1 MGFWELFP
9 NNDQVDGTRG
19 KITSETKILMKLDFN
34 GTSTVVSGLGS
45 ETFVRFKDD
54 VLKGLFS
61 APKKLHPKYFYD
73 EKGSDLFREIMELP
87 EYYLTGCELDI
98 FKNKTDE
105 LSKMINR
112 DGTPFDLIELGA
124 GDGFKSTY
132 LLRQLYHEKATFSYM
147 PIDISGAILD
157 VLGSSLQSEFP
168 GMDVQRFEGEY
179 MEMLAEACSRSNN
192 RKVVL
197 FLGANIGNME
207 PDECQ
212 DFCGQLQNLLSPGD
226 MVLIGFDLKKNP
238 KQVLKAYDDASGV
251 TSKFNLNLL
260 ERINRELMA
269 DFAVD
274 QFEHYPSYDPISG
287 ACRSFLVS
295 TREQEVHIDGHTIRF
310 DKNEVICTE
319 ISQKYDLTEI
329 QNLAEQTGFDTIGM
343 IHDSK
348 EWFVDAV
355 WKIKEVV

>member
-1 MGFWELFP
+1 
-9 NNDQVDGTRG
+9 
-19 KITSETKILMKLDFN
+19 MKLDVN
-34 GTSTVVSGLGS
+34 GTSTVVSRLGR

-61 APKKLHPKYFYD
+61 VPKQLHPKYFYD
-73 EKGSDLFREIMELP
+73 ERGSALFREIMVQP

-105 LSKMINR
+105 LSKMVSM

-124 GDGFKSTY
+124 GDGFKSTH
-132 LLRQLYHEKATFSYM
+132 LLRHLYHEKKTFSYM

-157 VLGSSLQSEFP
+157 VLGNSLQSEFP
-168 GMDVQRFEGEY
+168 GLDVQRFEGEY

-212 DFCGQLQNLLSPGD
+212 DFCGQLESLLSPGD
-226 MVLIGFDLKKNP
+226 MVLIGFDLKKAP

-269 DFAVD
+269 DFDVE
-274 QFEHYPSYDPISG
+274 QFEHYPMYDPISG

-295 TREQEVHIDGHTIRF
+295 TLEQEVHIDGHTIRF
-310 DKNEVICTE
+310 AKNEVICTE
-319 ISQKYDLTEI
+319 ISQKYDLMEI
-329 QNLAEQTGFDTIGM
+329 QNLADQAGFDTIGM

-348 EWFVDAV
+348 KWFVDAV
-355 WKIKEVV
+355 WKIKEEV

>member
-1 MGFWELFP
+1 MDL
-9 NNDQVDGTRG
+9 NGTR
-19 KITSETKILMKLDFN
+19 
-34 GTSTVVSGLGS
+34 TVASGVGW
-45 ETFVRFKDD
+45 ETFMRFKDD

-61 APKKLHPKYFYD
+61 SPKKLHPKYFYD
-73 EKGSDLFREIMELP
+73 EKGSALFREIMELP
-87 EYYLTGCELDI
+87 EYYLTDCELDI
-98 FKNKTDE
+98 FKNKTDVI
-105 LSKMINR
+105 SKMVTGN
-112 DGTPFDLIELGA
+112 DTPFDLIELGA

-132 LLRQLYHEKATFSYM
+132 LLRQLIHERSKFCYM
-147 PIDISGAILD
+147 PIDISGTILD

-168 GMDVQRFEGEY
+168 GLDVQRFEGEY

-207 PDECQ
+207 QDECQ
-212 DFCGQLQNLLSPGD
+212 DFCSQLQSLLAPGD
-226 MVLIGFDLKKNP
+226 MVLIGFDLKKDP
-238 KQVLKAYDDASGV
+238 KQVLKAYNDASGV

-260 ERINRELMA
+260 ERINRDLMA
-269 DFAVD
+269 DFVVD

-319 ISQKYDLTEI
+319 ISQKYNLTEI
-329 QNLAEQTGFDTIGM
+329 QNLGKQTGFDTIGM
-343 IHDSK
+343 IYDSK
-348 EWFVDAV
+348 GWFVDAV
-355 WKIKEVV
+355 WKIKEEV